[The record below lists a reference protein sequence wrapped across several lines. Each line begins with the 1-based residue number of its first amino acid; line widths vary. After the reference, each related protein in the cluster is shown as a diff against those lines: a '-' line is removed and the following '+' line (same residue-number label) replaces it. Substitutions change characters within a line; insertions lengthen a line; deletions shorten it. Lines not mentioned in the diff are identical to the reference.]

1 MAGNGHQERMR
12 AHRTADRPVAAKPVY
27 DGSTELRGGSSG
39 KGASLNVWQAIVL
52 GLTQGLTEFLPVSSS
67 AHLIIVPWL
76 FGWPE
81 PGLAF
86 DAATHLGTLA
96 AALVY
101 FRREIAGMLRALPTA
116 AAHPAALLR
125 DVPPGAKRSPR
136 EADARLFLLIAVAT
150 IPGLVAGLLGQNAIE
165 AFFHGSGGAAP
176 DRAIVVLAIALM
188 ALAALLWAAERMAAH
203 MRRIDHL
210 GWRDAVSIGLAHA
223 AAIIPGVSRS
233 GATITAGLFD
243 GLRRDD
249 AARFSFLLG
258 IPIIALAGL
267 KGVYDLVHAGIDANE
282 LMVLIVGVAVS
293 GLSGFAAI
301 WGLLRYLRR
310 SSTLVFVAYRFALGL
325 LLILLVLVGK

>member
-1 MAGNGHQERMR
+1 
-12 AHRTADRPVAAKPVY
+12 V
-27 DGSTELRGGSSG
+27 
-39 KGASLNVWQAIVL
+39 NVWQAIVL

-101 FRREIAGMLRALPTA
+101 FRQEVIGMLRALPA
-116 AAHPAALLR
+116 ALAHPVALLR
-125 DVPPGAKRSPR
+125 DRSPGDRRSPR
-136 EADARLFLLIAVAT
+136 DRDARLLLLIAIAT
-150 IPGLVAGLLGQNAIE
+150 LPGLLAGLLGQNAIE
-165 AFFHGSGGAAP
+165 AFFHGGGAGGP
-176 DRAIVVLAIALM
+176 SDRAIVALAIALM
-188 ALAALLWAAERMAAH
+188 ALAGLLWAAERAAAH

-210 GWRDAVSIGLAHA
+210 GWRDAVSIGLAQA
-223 AAIIPGVSRS
+223 AAVIPGVSRS

-243 GLRRDD
+243 GLQRDD

-267 KGVYDLVHAGIDANE
+267 NGLYDLFRAGIDARE
-282 LMVLIVGVAVS
+282 LTILVAGVTTS
-293 GLSGFAAI
+293 GVTGFAAI

-310 SSTLVFVAYRFALGL
+310 SSTLVFVAYRIALGL
-325 LLILLVLVGK
+325 LLLLLVAAGK

>member
-1 MAGNGHQERMR
+1 
-12 AHRTADRPVAAKPVY
+12 V
-27 DGSTELRGGSSG
+27 
-39 KGASLNVWQAIVL
+39 NVWQAIAL

-86 DAATHLGTLA
+86 DAAAHLGTLA

-101 FRREIAGMLRALPTA
+101 FRREVIGMARALPRA
-116 AAHPAALLR
+116 LSAPIRLLR
-125 DVPPGAKRSPR
+125 DPAPGSGDKIGQDDL
-136 EADARLFLLIAVAT
+136 DARLLLLIAVAT
-150 IPGLVAGLLGQNAIE
+150 IPGAIAGVLGEDAIA
-165 AFFHGSGGAAP
+165 AFFHAADAAGGVS
-176 DRAIVVLAIALM
+176 DRAIVALAIALM
-188 ALAALLWAAERMAAH
+188 ALAALLWAAERTAAH
-203 MRRIDHL
+203 MRRLEHL
-210 GWRDAVSIGLAHA
+210 GWRDAVSIGLAQA

-233 GATITAGLFD
+233 GATITAGLLD

-267 KGVYDLVHAGIDANE
+267 KGVYDLVHAGIGGDQ
-282 LMVLIVGVAVS
+282 LMVLVIGVAVS
-293 GLSGFAAI
+293 GVSGFAAI

-325 LLILLVLVGK
+325 LLILLVLAGK